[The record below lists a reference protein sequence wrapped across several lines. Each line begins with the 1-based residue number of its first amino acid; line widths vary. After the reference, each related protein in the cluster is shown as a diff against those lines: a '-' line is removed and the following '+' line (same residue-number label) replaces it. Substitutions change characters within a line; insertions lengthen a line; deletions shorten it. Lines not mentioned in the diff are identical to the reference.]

1 MDEWSGLPDAL
12 RAALHA
18 AAPPMHDS
26 AGQAVAADAWTHWPI
41 EPLADRGLAHQHL
54 RLLGTGVLARVP
66 KQSQMRLAAA
76 DNLRYQA
83 ACFERAAP
91 SGHVPRLIGLL
102 PVSAALPYGALL
114 VEEITGR
121 AARLPQDLGAI
132 VCSLAALHALPLPSV
147 EQAAP
152 LLHAED
158 PLRDLLHEIEAQV
171 QHGEAA
177 ASASARAVLH
187 DELQA
192 LRRRCSDAARPPRT
206 LIAFD
211 GHPGNFVV
219 RDDGRAILVDLEKC
233 RYSHPGL
240 DLAHATLYT
249 STTWDMQVRA
259 VLSPQALH
267 QAYAQWERVVPV
279 ALAAAARPWHVPL
292 ARAMWLWSLSWCAKW
307 LALSQRAPSASADGE
322 DWSADRSDPA
332 LIAHV
337 RERVLHYLSD
347 AGMAAARHGIDAL
360 QQWAGHPGA

>member
-1 MDEWSGLPDAL
+1 MDQWSGLREGL

-18 AAPPMHDS
+18 AAPPVHDS
-26 AGQAVAADAWTHWPI
+26 AGQAVSADAWAHWPI
-41 EPLADRGLAHQHL
+41 EPLADRGLAHHHL
-54 RLLGTGVLARVP
+54 RLPGTGVLARMP

-91 SGHVPRLIGLL
+91 SDHVPRLIGLL
-102 PVSAALPYGALL
+102 PISTALPHGALL
-114 VEEITGR
+114 VEEICGR

-132 VCSLAALHALPLPSV
+132 VCSLAALHALPVPLADK
-147 EQAAP
+147 AAP

-158 PLRDLLHEIEAQV
+158 PLRDLLHEIESQV
-171 QHGEAA
+171 QQGEAA
-177 ASASARAVLH
+177 ANTSARAVLQE
-187 DELQA
+187 ELQA
-192 LRRRCSDAARPPRT
+192 LRRWCSDAARPPRT

-249 STTWDMQVRA
+249 STTWDVQVRA

-267 QAYAQWERVVPV
+267 LAYAQWERAVP
-279 ALAAAARPWHVPL
+279 APLAAAARPWHVPL

-307 LALSQRAPSASADGE
+307 LALSQRAPRASADGE
-322 DWSADRSDPA
+322 DWSADHSDPA
-332 LIAHV
+332 LMTHV

-347 AGMAAARHGIDAL
+347 DGVAAARRGINAL
-360 QQWAGHPGA
+360 QQWAGQPRA